1 MKKYLLLLLLL
12 LVPFMVHAK
21 DGLTVEKL
29 EYVEK
34 SELAE
39 VLEDATFKDLSISIN
54 LRFHNLDDYVKY
66 KITIKNDTNK
76 DYDLNS
82 EEKLTD
88 YIKMKFEGLE
98 KDDEILKANS
108 TKTFY
113 LIIYYAVPVPKEEFK
128 IGSTLVYEETK
139 TIDFSP
145 KEVNPYTSTLPIMVI
160 SILVASGLTL
170 TFFISKKKALKATM
184 VVLIIATMFLPLRPT
199 ALEKITLDVNSKV
212 EIKHPSFFFETSWPT
227 HINKEVLFDE
237 GMTWQEFLDSEYNT
251 LGWTPTE
258 YEIIS
263 HVSENNNGAVVG
275 DHPRP
280 FDNNKIGISTGF
292 QSWGCNWYLTL
303 DSFESLATYDET
315 TDTQKYVFT
324 DELIEN
330 GKTYVAWG
338 NMC

>member
-98 KDDEILKANS
+98 KDDQILKANS

-128 IGSTLVYEETK
+128 EGSTLVYQETK

-212 EIKHPSFFFETSWPT
+212 EIKHPSFFFEASWPT
-227 HINKEVLFDE
+227 QIKTEVLFDE
-237 GMTWQEFLDSEYNT
+237 GMTWREFMDSDYFSDEYDWNIVNYLEVYHYTPNSTGIENITYEYLPDNQE
-251 LGWTPTE
+251 G
-258 YEIIS
+258 IS
-263 HVSENNNGAVVG
+263 VGNFKINCGSVTGNQWIENNQVISEEDGYPSPDSLIKNG
-275 DHPRP
+275 
-280 FDNNKIGISTGF
+280 
-292 QSWGCNWYLTL
+292 Y
-303 DSFESLATYDET
+303 
-315 TDTQKYVFT
+315 
-324 DELIEN
+324 
-330 GKTYVAWG
+330 TYVISPGTW
-338 NMC
+338 C